1 MTVYIQDAVRTPRG
15 KARAD
20 GALAAIKPQSLVT
33 GLVDAL
39 EHRVGDI
46 RTRTD
51 RLVLG
56 CVGQVGAQGGHI
68 ALVSKFRAGL
78 PDAVSAATINNYCVS
93 GLAAI
98 GQAAA
103 AVEAGQIDHALAG
116 GVESMS
122 RVPFMGDK
130 ADFYLET
137 DLPER
142 ARYFPDLLAVEQN
155 IARPELDAVTIASH
169 RNAAAAEAT
178 AQRSRIP
185 VRRDDGSVALDRD
198 DAVRPATSA
207 ATLAALQPAF
217 GEVAG
222 AYRAVLGPQPIDHR
236 HTIAHAPPV
245 SDGAGLAF
253 LGRERGR
260 ARAKILSYAEA
271 GADPR
276 LSLTAGFAAMDK
288 ALARAKLGLDD
299 IDRIE
304 FMEAFAVTI
313 AMFLRD
319 RNVDLARV
327 NTAGGHLA
335 KGHPL
340 GASGAILLSTL
351 LDTLELADKSLG
363 LVVASGASGVGAAMV
378 IERVNERDDRIF
390 DSSPA
395 LSYCWSMIPSE
406 N

>member
-1 MTVYIQDAVRTPRG
+1 MTVYIHDAVRTPRG

-20 GALAAIKPQSLVT
+20 GALAAIKPQNLVA

-39 EHRVGDI
+39 DGRLGDVRS
-46 RTRTD
+46 RTE

-56 CVGQVGAQGGHI
+56 CVGQIGAQGGHL

-78 PDAVSAATINNYCVS
+78 PERVSAVTINNYCVS

-103 AVEAGQIDHALAG
+103 AVEAGQIDYALAG

-130 ADFYLET
+130 ADFYSET
-137 DLPER
+137 ELPER
-142 ARYFPDLLAVEQN
+142 ARYFPVAVAADLLAVDQN
-155 IARPELDAVTIASH
+155 IGRAELDAVTITSH
-169 RNAAAAEAT
+169 RNAAQAEAT
-178 AQRSRIP
+178 TQRSRIP
-185 VRRDDGSVALDRD
+185 VRHGDGRIALDRD
-198 DAVRPATSA
+198 DAVRPATSVE
-207 ATLAALQPAF
+207 TLATLQPAF
-217 GEVAG
+217 GEVAS

-236 HTIAHAPPV
+236 HTVAHAPPI

-253 LGRERGR
+253 LGRDNRR
-260 ARAKILSYAEA
+260 ARARIVSYAEV

-276 LSLTAGFAAMDK
+276 ASLTAGFAAMDQ
-288 ALARAKLGLDD
+288 ALKRAGLALEDM
-299 IDRIE
+299 DRIE

-313 AMFLRD
+313 ALFLRD
-319 RNVDLARV
+319 RNVDRARV
-327 NTAGGHLA
+327 NAAGGHLA

-351 LDTLELADKSLG
+351 LDTLEVADGSLG
-363 LVVASGASGVGAAMV
+363 IVVASGASGVGAAMV
-378 IERVNERDDRIF
+378 IERIG
-390 DSSPA
+390 
-395 LSYCWSMIPSE
+395 
-406 N
+406 

>member
-1 MTVYIQDAVRTPRG
+1 MTVYIHDAVRTPRG

-20 GALAAIKPQSLVT
+20 GALAAIKPQNLVA

-39 EHRVGDI
+39 DERHGDV
-46 RTRTD
+46 RSRAE

-56 CVGQVGAQGGHI
+56 CVGQIGAQGGHL

-78 PDAVSAATINNYCVS
+78 PERASAVTINNYCVS

-103 AVEAGQIDHALAG
+103 AVEAGQTDYALAG

-130 ADFYLET
+130 ADFYSEIE
-137 DLPER
+137 LPER
-142 ARYFPDLLAVEQN
+142 ARYFPVAIAADLLAIDQK
-155 IARPELDAVTIASH
+155 IGRAELDAVTITSH
-169 RNAAAAEAT
+169 RNAAQAEAT
-178 AQRSRIP
+178 TQRSRIP
-185 VRRDDGSVALDRD
+185 VRHGDGRIALDRD
-198 DAVRPATSA
+198 DAVRPTTSA
-207 ATLAALQPAF
+207 ETLATLQPAF
-217 GEVAG
+217 GEVAN

-236 HTIAHAPPV
+236 HTVAHAPPI

-253 LGRERGR
+253 LGRDGKR

-276 LSLTAGFAAMDK
+276 TSLTAGFAAMDQ
-288 ALARAKLGLDD
+288 ALARAGLALKDM
-299 IDRIE
+299 DRIE

-319 RNVDLARV
+319 RNVDCARV
-327 NTAGGHLA
+327 NVAGGHLA

-351 LDTLELADKSLG
+351 LDTLEVADKSFG
-363 LVVASGASGVGAAMV
+363 IVVASGASGVGAAIV
-378 IERVNERDDRIF
+378 IERIN
-390 DSSPA
+390 
-395 LSYCWSMIPSE
+395 
-406 N
+406 

>member
-1 MTVYIQDAVRTPRG
+1 MTVFIHDAVRTPRG

-20 GALAAIKPQSLVT
+20 GALAAIKSQNLVA

-39 EHRVGDI
+39 ETRIGDVRA
-46 RTRTD
+46 RTE

-68 ALVSKFRAGL
+68 ALVSKFCAEL
-78 PDAVSAATINNYCVS
+78 PDRVSAVSINNYCVS
-93 GLAAI
+93 GLAAV

-103 AVEAGQIDHALAG
+103 AVAAGQIDHALAG

-130 ADFYLET
+130 ADFYSET
-137 DLPER
+137 ELPRR
-142 ARYFPDLLAVEQN
+142 ARYFPVAVAADLLAVAQN
-155 IARPELDAVTIASH
+155 IGRAELDAITISSH

-178 AQRSRIP
+178 AQRSRIA
-185 VRRDDGSVALDRD
+185 VRRHDGTIALERD
-198 DAVRPATSA
+198 DAVRPGTSA
-207 ATLAALQPAF
+207 ESLATLQPAF
-217 GEVAG
+217 REIAD
-222 AYRAVLGPQPIDHR
+222 AYRKVLGPEPIDHR

-253 LGRERGR
+253 ISSERDG

-276 LSLTAGFAAMDK
+276 ASLTAGFLAMDK
-288 ALARAKLGLDD
+288 ALAAAGLSLGE

-319 RNVDLARV
+319 HGVDPARV

-351 LDTLELADKSLG
+351 LDTLDVANKPLG
-363 LVVASGASGVGAAMV
+363 LLVTSGASGVGAATV
-378 IERVNERDDRIF
+378 VERIH
-390 DSSPA
+390 
-395 LSYCWSMIPSE
+395 
-406 N
+406 

>member
-20 GALAAIKPQSLVT
+20 GALAAVKPQNLVA

-39 EHRVGDI
+39 DERVGGV
-46 RTRTD
+46 RGRAE

-56 CVGQVGAQGGHI
+56 CVGQIGAQGGHL
-68 ALVSKFRAGL
+68 ALVSKFRSGL
-78 PDAVSAATINNYCVS
+78 PDNVSAVTVNNYCVS

-103 AVEAGQIDHALAG
+103 AVGSGQIDFALAG

-130 ADFYLET
+130 ADFYTET
-137 DLPER
+137 ELPQR
-142 ARYFPDLLAVEQN
+142 ARYFPVAVAADLLAVDQN
-155 IARPELDAVTIASH
+155 IGRAELDSVTIDSH
-169 RNAAAAEAT
+169 RNAAAAEGHS
-178 AQRSRIP
+178 QRSRIP
-185 VRRDDGSVALDRD
+185 VRHYDGHIALDRD
-198 DAVRPATSA
+198 DAVRPATSRE
-207 ATLAALQPAF
+207 TLATLQPAF
-217 GEVAG
+217 GEIAN

-245 SDGAGLAF
+245 CDGAGLAF
-253 LGRERGR
+253 LSRDRQQ
-260 ARAKILSYAEA
+260 ARAKILSYAEV

-276 LSLTAGFAAMDK
+276 TSLTAGFAAMDQ
-288 ALARAKLGLDD
+288 ALARAGLALADME
-299 IDRIE
+299 RIE

-319 RNVDLARV
+319 RDVDRERV
-327 NTAGGHLA
+327 NAAGGHLA

-351 LDTLELADKSLG
+351 LDTLEVAGKSIG
-363 LVVASGASGVGAAMV
+363 LVIASGASGVGAAMV
-378 IERVNERDDRIF
+378 VERIN
-390 DSSPA
+390 
-395 LSYCWSMIPSE
+395 
-406 N
+406 

>member
-1 MTVYIQDAVRTPRG
+1 MTVYIHDAVRTPRG

-20 GALAAIKPQSLVT
+20 GALAAIKPQNMVA

-39 EHRVGDI
+39 DERLGDVRE
-46 RTRTD
+46 RTE

-56 CVGQVGAQGGHI
+56 CVGQVGAQGGHL

-78 PDAVSAATINNYCVS
+78 PDNVSAVTINNYCVS

-103 AVEAGQIDHALAG
+103 AVEAGQIDCALAG

-130 ADFYLET
+130 ADFYSET
-137 DLPER
+137 ELPER
-142 ARYFPDLLAVEQN
+142 ARYFPVAVAADLLAVDQN
-155 IARPELDAVTIASH
+155 IGRAELDAVTITSH
-169 RNAAAAEAT
+169 RNAAQAEAN

-185 VRRDDGSVALDRD
+185 VRHDDGRIALDRD
-198 DAVRPATSA
+198 DAVRPGTSA
-207 ATLAALQPAF
+207 ETLATLQPAF
-217 GEVAG
+217 GEVAN
-222 AYRAVLGPQPIDHR
+222 AYRAVLGSQPIDHR
-236 HTIAHAPPV
+236 HTIAHAPPI
-245 SDGAGLAF
+245 SDGAGLTF
-253 LGRERGR
+253 LGHDNHR
-260 ARAKILSYAEA
+260 ARARILSYAEV

-276 LSLTAGFAAMDK
+276 ASLTAGFAAMDQ
-288 ALARAKLGLDD
+288 ALARAGLALDD
-299 IDRIE
+299 MDRIE

-313 AMFLRD
+313 ALFLRD
-319 RNVDLARV
+319 RNVDRARV
-327 NTAGGHLA
+327 NAAGGHLA

-351 LDTLELADKSLG
+351 LDTLEVAEGSLG

-378 IERVNERDDRIF
+378 IERVG
-390 DSSPA
+390 
-395 LSYCWSMIPSE
+395 
-406 N
+406 

>member
-1 MTVYIQDAVRTPRG
+1 MTVYIHDAVRTPRG

-20 GALAAIKPQSLVT
+20 GALAAIKPQNLVA
-33 GLVDAL
+33 GFVDAL
-39 EHRVGDI
+39 DGRVGEV
-46 RTRTD
+46 RKRAE

-56 CVGQVGAQGGHI
+56 CVGQVGAQGGHL
-68 ALVSKFRAGL
+68 ALVSKFRAEL
-78 PDAVSAATINNYCVS
+78 PDNVSAVTVNNYCVS

-103 AVEAGQIDHALAG
+103 AVEARQIDYALAG

-130 ADFYLET
+130 ADFYSET
-137 DLPER
+137 ELPER
-142 ARYFPDLLAVEQN
+142 ARYFPVAVAADLLALDEN
-155 IARPELDAVTIASH
+155 IGRAELDAVTVISH
-169 RNAAAAEAT
+169 RNAAQAEAT

-185 VRRDDGSVALDRD
+185 VRHSDGRIALDRD
-198 DAVRPATSA
+198 DAVRPATSVE
-207 ATLAALQPAF
+207 TLATLQPAF
-217 GEVAG
+217 GEVAN

-236 HTIAHAPPV
+236 HTVAHAPPI

-253 LGRERGR
+253 LGRDGQR

-276 LSLTAGFAAMDK
+276 ASLTAGFAAMDQ
-288 ALARAKLGLDD
+288 ALARGGLALEDM
-299 IDRIE
+299 DRIE

-319 RNVDLARV
+319 RNVDCARV
-327 NTAGGHLA
+327 NVAGGHLA

-351 LDTLELADKSLG
+351 LDTLEVADKSLG
-363 LVVASGASGVGAAMV
+363 IVVASGASGVGAAMV
-378 IERVNERDDRIF
+378 IERIN
-390 DSSPA
+390 
-395 LSYCWSMIPSE
+395 
-406 N
+406 

>member
-1 MTVYIQDAVRTPRG
+1 MTVYIHDAVRTPRG

-20 GALAAIKPQSLVT
+20 GALAAIKPQNMVA

-39 EHRVGDI
+39 DGRLGDVRR
-46 RTRTD
+46 RTE

-56 CVGQVGAQGGHI
+56 CVGQVGAQGGHL

-78 PDAVSAATINNYCVS
+78 PDNVSAVTINNYCVS

-103 AVEAGQIDHALAG
+103 AVEAGQIGYALAG

-130 ADFYLET
+130 ADFYSET
-137 DLPER
+137 ELPER
-142 ARYFPDLLAVEQN
+142 ARYVPVAVAADLLAVDQN
-155 IARPELDAVTIASH
+155 IGRAELDAVTITSH
-169 RNAAAAEAT
+169 RNAAQAEAN

-185 VRRDDGSVALDRD
+185 VRHDDGRVVLDRD

-207 ATLAALQPAF
+207 ETLATLQPAF
-217 GEVAG
+217 GEVAN

-253 LGRERGR
+253 LGRDNHR
-260 ARAKILSYAEA
+260 ARARIVTYAEV

-276 LSLTAGFAAMDK
+276 ASLTAGFAAMDQ
-288 ALARAKLGLDD
+288 ALARAGLALEDM
-299 IDRIE
+299 DRIE

-313 AMFLRD
+313 ALFLRD
-319 RNVDLARV
+319 RNVDRARV
-327 NTAGGHLA
+327 NAAGGHLA

-351 LDTLELADKSLG
+351 LDTLEVADGSLG
-363 LVVASGASGVGAAMV
+363 IVVASGASGVGAAMV
-378 IERVNERDDRIF
+378 IERIG
-390 DSSPA
+390 
-395 LSYCWSMIPSE
+395 
-406 N
+406 